1 MSSSSGGGLGVSVKL
16 SKSLPFRDKSV
27 KTLQYACRFLLGIY
41 AGNLNAKSAAVLQ
54 TVVGQCSQGRKVFRL
69 LKSVNMLQSIVAKSG
84 EVMENGDEVRKLLGI
99 DDGEAN
105 SVVGYR
111 QLAKYFEYL
120 ELIFIG
126 IYFGLDNILFLGRA
140 TIIPKEVYS
149 PQARKWERATFS
161 VWLAND
167 ISCFIKI
174 ILQISATNIEIQS
187 NRRAIVDGMNRALEV
202 PKSASRDDG
211 EEATKPMKLDHVD
224 VADIDGDTLAEATA
238 SSSVNANRMA
248 LRQLYGKR
256 RGHFLQL
263 FKNLCDLGV
272 SSGNLMVSSSETE
285 AYRWWD
291 RNTPLVRILGN
302 DVSIGLLGALS
313 SIADITT
320 MV

>member
-1 MSSSSGGGLGVSVKL
+1 MKL

-27 KTLQYACRFLLGIY
+27 KTLQYACRFLLGAY

-69 LKSVNMLQSIVAKSG
+69 LKSVNMLQHLVAKSG
-84 EVMENGDEVRKLLGI
+84 EVVQNGDEVRKLLGLEEG
-99 DDGEAN
+99 DGN

-111 QLAKYFEYL
+111 QLARYFEYL
-120 ELIFIG
+120 ELIFIA
-126 IYFGLDNILFLGRA
+126 IYFGLDNILFLGRS
-140 TIIPKEVYS
+140 TIIPRELYA

-167 ISCFIKI
+167 ISCFIKLT
-174 ILQISATNIEIQS
+174 LQISATNIEIHE
-187 NRRAIVDGMNRALEV
+187 NRRAIVNGMSRAMEV
-202 PKSASRDDG
+202 PKSSSRDDG
-211 EEATKPMKLDHVD
+211 ESAAKPMRLDHVD

-238 SSSVNANRMA
+238 ASSINTDRIA
-248 LRQLYGKR
+248 LRHLYVKR

-272 SSGNLMVSSSETE
+272 SSGNLMISSSDTE
-285 AYRWWD
+285 ACRWWD

-302 DVSIGLLGALS
+302 DMSIGLLGALG

-320 MV
+320 MI

>member
-1 MSSSSGGGLGVSVKL
+1 MLGVGAKL

-27 KTLQYACRFLLGIY
+27 KTLQYACRFLLGVY
-41 AGNLNAKSAAVLQ
+41 SGNMSQKSAAVLQ

-69 LKSVNMLQSIVAKSG
+69 LKSVNMLQSLVAKSG
-84 EVMENGDEVRKLLGI
+84 EVVENGDEVRKLLGI
-99 DDGEAN
+99 DEGEAN

-126 IYFGLDNILFLGRA
+126 IYFGFDNILFLGRS
-140 TIIPKEVYS
+140 TIIPKEIYA

-161 VWLAND
+161 IWLAND

-174 ILQISATNIEIQS
+174 ILQISATNIEIHES
-187 NRRAIVDGMNRALEV
+187 RKAILSGMSRAMEV

-211 EEATKPMKLDHVD
+211 ESTTTMKLQHVD
-224 VADIDGDTLAEATA
+224 VGDIDGATLSEATA
-238 SSSVNANRMA
+238 ASSINVDRKA
-248 LRQLYGKR
+248 LQKLYGQR
-256 RGHFLQL
+256 RGHFVQL

-272 SSGNLMVSSSETE
+272 SSGNLMVSSNETA

-291 RNTPLVRILGN
+291 RNTPLVRVLGN
-302 DVSIGLLGALS
+302 DISIGLLGALS